1 MLMHFLHAHWP
12 FCINYLTNTEIA
24 TIKVYILYMIPEF
37 NVRILQWSR
46 ECCKLLY
53 AMQAYS
59 FYWSAE
65 SETDGVCMLDANLS
79 TRIANLPG
87 DVKYMHVVCPPN
99 QK

>member
-37 NVRILQWSR
+37 DTSMVTGMLQVAL
-46 ECCKLLY
+46 CN
-53 AMQAYS
+53 AGIQ
-59 FYWSAE
+59 YWSAE